1 MTRLDLPR
9 LIVYG
14 AVAFAI
20 ALVADVA
27 AHEVS
32 AWLHGVASLMTR
44 GAP

>member
-1 MTRLDLPR
+1 MSLNLPR
-9 LIVYG
+9 PLVYV
-14 AVAFAI
+14 AAAFAI